1 MSFKDM
7 VAQDIHRVF
16 LNLAEYGEPR
26 TVIYDGNVYADIPV
40 VLRGIKEDTREQR
53 MDDHVQG
60 LYIATDI
67 MHCSLSDIGG
77 VLPEKGTRIRIS
89 DADKP
94 EYYHE
99 YYVANSTIA
108 MGMVR
113 AELEAYDE

>member
-1 MSFKDM
+1 MGFKDM
-7 VAQDIHRVF
+7 VARDIHKVF
-16 LNLAEYGEPR
+16 LNLEEYSEPR
-26 TVIYDGNVYADIPV
+26 TIVYDGVTYEGVPV
-40 VLRGIKEDTREQR
+40 VLRGIKEESREQLQE
-53 MDDHVQG
+53 DHVQG
-60 LYIATDI
+60 LYRATDI

-77 VLPEKGTRIRIS
+77 TLPEKGTRIRIS

-113 AELEAYDE
+113 AELEALDE